1 MSHGAADPTMHP
13 EVQMSTSKGYFL
25 GFAIS
30 AFLMLVATF
39 LVTSH
44 SVPPFGLLMVI
55 SVCAG
60 IAVIAQIYFLLHID
74 ISEHNIWNT
83 VALVLFIPLFLITIG
98 LTWWMFSQL
107 YLRTMDMSAMSRMN
121 MGTAVHSTANPSSSS
136 MANMP
141 NMHMT
146 ADAAQ

>member
-1 MSHGAADPTMHP
+1 MSHDVADPTLHP
-13 EVQMSTSKGYFL
+13 EVQMTSPRGYFL

-39 LVTSH
+39 LVSSH
-44 SVPPFGLLMVI
+44 AVPPFGLLLVI

-74 ISEHNIWNT
+74 LSEHNIWNT
-83 VALVLFIPLFLITIG
+83 IAIVLFMPLFLITIG

-107 YLRTMDMSAMSRMN
+107 YMRTMDMSAMSPMHQTGIHATVTPAFTGAAKPP
-121 MGTAVHSTANPSSSS
+121 MTDMSGTSE
-136 MANMP
+136 
-141 NMHMT
+141 
-146 ADAAQ
+146 

>member
-1 MSHGAADPTMHP
+1 MSHGATDPTMHP
-13 EVQMSTSKGYFL
+13 EVQLSTSKGYFL

-30 AFLMLVATF
+30 IALMLLATA

-55 SVCAG
+55 TVCAG

-107 YLRTMDMSAMSRMN
+107 YLRTMDMSVMSSVTN
-121 MGTAVHSTANPSSSS
+121 PAVHAPATPKLSDMSGMNKNPDSG
-136 MANMP
+136 N
-141 NMHMT
+141 
-146 ADAAQ
+146 